1 MADNTFKR
9 IKRFNRFLVTKLKR
23 QGGKRF
29 FTAPVKEEIGPVL
42 MESST
47 KGIKKDTSS
56 WLFYKGNYSL
66 DTTMSF
72 IINTS
77 YNPDDPSDKTI
88 IIPFTLYTPQ
98 YSFTIDWGDGNTL
111 TIPAGTAL
119 TTSILSHTYAS
130 QGQYSIR
137 ITSATKK
144 MPVLNWSTSGNVN
157 GNKYK
162 IVQHNTPL
170 LHFDPSCPN
179 SSSVAYFADGCENL
193 DTISNGFFMYNSQ
206 VRNYD
211 YAFNGCIRLTHVP
224 NDIFTYPAY
233 QSSYQC
239 VLAHNGSLI
248 EVSDYLFSKAKAV
261 DLSGAFYGDT
271 NLENHIEMDK
281 FFGEDAYIN
290 VDVHEIFRNC
300 VKTTG
305 DAIEFINKFAGY
317 VAYVNGTGTFDTG
330 YGTLTGKIYSQEIYG
345 QDGELVRD
353 LIPAKTGNFYNGK
366 IAPQDCLY
374 DSVEDEFLLPSSPF
388 TYGTELDT
396 DGDLENNLPASFK
409 RNALYNCENWKH
421 FVLPD
426 SIWTG
431 FPPSRALWLATT
443 GEKNDWLL
451 VDDENA
457 LYLEDANYNF
467 IANSSGD
474 TLAASTEDI
483 LSWLTGD
490 IASEH
495 IYGVIKPEPHATV
508 VELSN
513 IINMLPTNTSGET
526 RTLDLSACVNRYE
539 LSAED
544 LQMVTDKGYTLVL

>member
-29 FTAPVKEEIGPVL
+29 FTAPTKEEVGPVL
-42 MESST
+42 MASST
-47 KGIKKDTSS
+47 TGIKKDSSS
-56 WLFYKGNYSL
+56 WLFYKGNYGL
-66 DTTMSF
+66 DTEMSF

-77 YNPDDPSDKTI
+77 YNPDNPADTTI
-88 IIPFTLYTPQ
+88 ILPFTLYTPQ
-98 YSFTIDWGDGNTL
+98 YSFDIDWGDGNTL

-119 TTSILSHTYAS
+119 STSVLSHTYS
-130 QGQYSIR
+130 SPGQYQIR
-137 ITSATKK
+137 ITSLTKK
-144 MPVLNWSTSGNVN
+144 IPVLNWSTSGNVN

-162 IVQHNTPL
+162 IVQHSTPL
-170 LHFDPSCPN
+170 LHFDSACPN

-193 DTISNGFFMYNSQ
+193 DTISNCFFMYNSQ
-206 VRNYD
+206 VRKYD
-211 YAFNGCIRLTHVP
+211 YAFNGCIRLTHIP
-224 NDIFTYPAY
+224 SDIFTYPDY
-233 QSSYQC
+233 QSSYQY
-239 VLAHNGSLI
+239 VLANNGSLT
-248 EVSDYLFSKAKAV
+248 EVSDYLFSKAKAI
-261 DLSGAFYGDT
+261 DLSCAFYNDT
-271 NLENHIEMDK
+271 NLENHIDVDK
-281 FFGEDAYIN
+281 FFGEEPYIN

-305 DAIEFINKFAGY
+305 NAFEFIHKFTEY
-317 VAYVNGTGTFDTG
+317 VAFVDGSGTFDTG
-330 YGTLTGKIYSQEIYG
+330 YGTLSGKLYAQEIYD
-345 QDGELVRD
+345 QDGTLVRD
-353 LIPAKTGNFYNGK
+353 LIPAKTGNFYNGQ

-374 DSVEDEFLLPSSPF
+374 DSIEDEFLLPSSTY

-396 DGDLENNLPASFK
+396 DGDAENNLPASFK
-409 RNALYNCENWKH
+409 RNALYNCEKWRYY
-421 FVLPD
+421 VYPD
-426 SIWTG
+426 TIWTG
-431 FPPSRALWLATT
+431 FPPPRALWLATD
-443 GEKNDWLL
+443 GGKNDWLL
-451 VDDENA
+451 VDEENA

-490 IASEH
+490 VSSEH

-513 IINMLPTNTSGET
+513 IIHLLPQNTTGET

-539 LSAED
+539 LSSAD
-544 LQMVTDKGYTLVL
+544 LQMVTDKGYVLLI